1 MSKQKFVSVFA
12 LTIVAALLV
21 TLGSSPAAA
30 TQMQA
35 QASNEWCKSQ

>member
-21 TLGSSPAAA
+21 TLVWVTCLADV
-30 TQMQA
+30 
-35 QASNEWCKSQ
+35 